1 MEMLMCPAVGPV
13 KDNKATTRKIELPKL
28 RLLLFSLALLWFA
41 LLCFLFTSAS
51 RCFALLSSFLALL
64 CFPFYSACSH
74 FFPLLSFFL
83 GFFSSWFWIGFIFCL
98 LLFLFLT
105 RLTQACSLRFPSVL
119 GAVAVL
125 SQWHGYLRIPLHG
138 FLVFIL
144 CFVFLSVLLLFP
156 LLFYFFLAFFSFT
169 LFSFS
174 WLFFLSLSLFE
185 CFTLPWY
192 CTVWFWFFFAFL
204 FFFLCFS
211 TVFFFYCFIFLCFWG
226 FLFCF
231 VCLCCIVLLWMSLL
245 CFAFFFFSLIFLL
258 KNLKMSS
265 MLIWM
270 SLVCFA
276 FFSPY
281 FSLLHFS
288 LCFPLFSSFSH
299 FFFAFLSSH

>member
-83 GFFSSWFWIGFIFCL
+83 CFFSSWFWIDFIFCL

-204 FFFLCFS
+204 FFFCAFLL
-211 TVFFFYCFIFLCFWG
+211 FFF
-226 FLFCF
+226 
-231 VCLCCIVLLWMSLL
+231 
-245 CFAFFFFSLIFLL
+245 
-258 KNLKMSS
+258 
-265 MLIWM
+265 
-270 SLVCFA
+270 
-276 FFSPY
+276 
-281 FSLLHFS
+281 
-288 LCFPLFSSFSH
+288 
-299 FFFAFLSSH
+299 